1 MTHSD
6 MGGEIQTDSGPRAS
20 PDLPDVTRR
29 FRSASAEMLGAIL
42 DQSMDCIKVIGPTG
56 QLDFMN
62 RNGRCAMEIDD
73 FAMVAGRNW
82 WELWPE
88 ESRPLVL
95 DAVERARRGESYRFE
110 AFCPTAKGSPRWW
123 EVSASPLRDEAGEL
137 QGIISVSRDITERV
151 RAREIRETAAAEM
164 RHRLL
169 NAYTL
174 AAAIV
179 SSTARGSD
187 EREEFATEILRR
199 LEQLSIAQ
207 SLLLNIDALGTVDL
221 PTLVQRLTEPFRG
234 GACELVFHD
243 LPVVILGDDD
253 VRALALVLGELSTN
267 SNKYGALRRG
277 GSIGIKASVKD
288 GVLGLHWSERALGH
302 APAPHRGGGSG
313 HRLIERALRARGG
326 ELTIEWRDDGPDVN
340 LSLPLSRD

>member
-1 MTHSD
+1 
-6 MGGEIQTDSGPRAS
+6 MGTTPPLATNSSA
-20 PDLPDVTRR
+20 DLPDVARH
-29 FRSASAEMLGAIL
+29 FQSASAEMLGAIL

-73 FAMVAGRNW
+73 FAQVAGRNW
-82 WELWPE
+82 WDLWPAE
-88 ESRPLVL
+88 AKPLIE
-95 DAVERARRGESYRFE
+95 DAVRRAQRGESHRFE

-123 EVSASPLRDEAGEL
+123 EVSVSPLRDDEGEL
-137 QGIISVSRDITERV
+137 QGIISVSRDITERIS
-151 RAREIRETAAAEM
+151 AREIRETASAEM

-179 SSTARGSD
+179 SSTARGSS
-187 EREEFATEILRR
+187 EREEFAAEILQR

-207 SLLLNIDALGTVDL
+207 SLLLNVDSLGTIDL

-234 GACELVFHD
+234 GACELVFRS
-243 LPVVILGDDD
+243 LPAVLLGEDD

-277 GSIGIKASVKD
+277 GSINLDGSVQD
-288 GVLGLHWSERALGH
+288 QVLHLHWSERALGQAA
-302 APAPHRGGGSG
+302 APRREGGSG

-326 ELTIEWRDDGPDVN
+326 ELAIEWREQGPDVS
-340 LSLPLSRD
+340 LRLPLSKT

>member
-1 MTHSD
+1 
-6 MGGEIQTDSGPRAS
+6 MGPQGSTVGTLAAE
-20 PDLPDVTRR
+20 LPDVTRH
-29 FRSASAEMLGAIL
+29 FQSASAEMLGAIL

-62 RNGRCAMEIDD
+62 RNGRCAMEIDE
-73 FAMVAGRNW
+73 FAQVAGRNW

-88 ESRPLVL
+88 DARPLIR
-95 DAVERARRGESYRFE
+95 DAVERARRGECHRFE

-123 EVSASPLRDEAGEL
+123 EVSVSPLRDEAGEL

-151 RAREIRETAAAEM
+151 SSREIRETAAAEM

-179 SSTARGSD
+179 SSTARGST
-187 EREEFATEILRR
+187 EREEFAAEILQR

-207 SLLLNIDALGTVDL
+207 SLLLNVDALGTIDL

-234 GACELVFHD
+234 GACELAFHD
-243 LPVVILGDDD
+243 LPAVTLGEDD

-277 GSIGIKASVKD
+277 GTITIEGALD
-288 GVLGLHWSERALGH
+288 GGALRLHWSERADGH
-302 APAPHRGGGSG
+302 APAPQRAGGSG
-313 HRLIERALRARGG
+313 HRLIERAVRARGG
-326 ELTIEWRDDGPDVN
+326 ELDIQWRDEGPDIS
-340 LSLPLSRD
+340 LRLPLGRN